1 MSSVYEEYMRNVL
14 GYEPIRYRDTY
25 DAEYNDY
32 MNYSNFNMPQQIESN
47 LETSRLES
55 CYPDIYN
62 LVYPMVKK
70 ACSQNNRALSS
81 DLVDELTN
89 EIYNAIE
96 DDKLNENRT
105 SEIKNRSIDVKTS
118 SKSIETKT
126 NLSRQENVSNED
138 KTPVILEV
146 AGVGQYSIS
155 IGGQRQ
161 EGLNEEMVTQLSKQE
176 FDKDNNTMF
185 LVGGAKD
192 VPYEEVIKALNLLHL
207 AGIKSVGLMT
217 NPI

>member
-81 DLVDELTN
+81 DLVNELTN

-96 DDKLNENRT
+96 DDGLNENRA
-105 SEIKNRSIDVKTS
+105 SEIKNRSIDVKTG
-118 SKSIETKT
+118 SKSIENKS
-126 NLSRQENVSNED
+126 NLSRQESSSKED
-138 KTPVILEV
+138 RQIRNQGLQDLIKILLIRELINNSGFRPRPPAPSRPPVPPPPPPRPPR
-146 AGVGQYSIS
+146 QPRPP
-155 IGGQRQ
+155 IGPGPGRPPF
-161 EGLNEEMVTQLSKQE
+161 NRSM
-176 FDKDNNTMF
+176 
-185 LVGGAKD
+185 
-192 VPYEEVIKALNLLHL
+192 YEQDYDIYEY
-207 AGIKSVGLMT
+207 
-217 NPI
+217 

>member
-32 MNYSNFNMPQQIESN
+32 MNYSNFNMPQQVESN
-47 LETSRLES
+47 LEVSRLES

-81 DLVDELTN
+81 DLVNELTN

-96 DDKLNENRT
+96 DDGLNENRA
-105 SEIKNRSIDVKTS
+105 SEIKNRSIDMKTG
-118 SKSIETKT
+118 SKSIENKS
-126 NLSRQENVSNED
+126 NLSRQESSSKED
-138 KTPVILEV
+138 RQIRNQGLQDLIKILLIRELINNSGFRPRPPAPSRPPVPPPPPPRPPRPPRPP
-146 AGVGQYSIS
+146 
-155 IGGQRQ
+155 IGPGPGRPPF
-161 EGLNEEMVTQLSKQE
+161 NRSM
-176 FDKDNNTMF
+176 
-185 LVGGAKD
+185 
-192 VPYEEVIKALNLLHL
+192 YEQDYDIYEY
-207 AGIKSVGLMT
+207 
-217 NPI
+217 

>member
-81 DLVDELTN
+81 NLVEELTN

-96 DDKLNENRT
+96 DDNLNENRA
-105 SEIKNRSIDVKTS
+105 SEIKNRSIDVKTG
-118 SKSIETKT
+118 SKSIENKS
-126 NLSRQENVSNED
+126 NLSRQESSSKEDRQIRNQGLQDLIKILLIRELINNSGFRPRPPAPSRPPVS
-138 KTPVILEV
+138 PRPPRPPRPP
-146 AGVGQYSIS
+146 
-155 IGGQRQ
+155 IGPGPGRPPF
-161 EGLNEEMVTQLSKQE
+161 NRSM
-176 FDKDNNTMF
+176 
-185 LVGGAKD
+185 
-192 VPYEEVIKALNLLHL
+192 YEQDYDIYEY
-207 AGIKSVGLMT
+207 
-217 NPI
+217 

>member
-32 MNYSNFNMPQQIESN
+32 MNYSNFNIPQQFETNI
-47 LETSRLES
+47 ETSRLES

-70 ACSQNNRALSS
+70 ACSKNNRALSS

-96 DDKLNENRT
+96 DDSLNENRT

-118 SKSIETKT
+118 SKSIENKT
-126 NLSRQENVSNED
+126 NLIRQESSSKED
-138 KTPVILEV
+138 RQIRNQGLQDLIKILLIRELINNSGFRPRFY
-146 AGVGQYSIS
+146 AKEDG
-155 IGGQRQ
+155 
-161 EGLNEEMVTQLSKQE
+161 NEEIDNGNCDYDYGHDYGAFCKCRRNGICWMQNSDNSCNICKQW
-176 FDKDNNTMF
+176 
-185 LVGGAKD
+185 
-192 VPYEEVIKALNLLHL
+192 Y
-207 AGIKSVGLMT
+207 
-217 NPI
+217 